1 MDQSRFTG
9 EDERRLHA
17 MGYAQEL
24 RRRLGGFQS
33 FAISFSIICILSG
46 GIASLQVALGT
57 GGPFMATGG
66 WIIGGIFALMVA
78 ACLGQIASAFPTAGS
93 LYHWSSLLG
102 GKFWGWLT
110 AYTNLLGLLFVIPA
124 VNVILYG
131 FVRDLLFAGVLG
143 RDVSGWTNFFDPLN
157 TSFTHG
163 LIFVAGVTAVQC
175 ALNHLAPRLTIWL
188 TDISGYLIFVITLLL
203 VALLFS
209 HVKSFDLGSAFTFAN
224 TTGDAGGGTAPLYG
238 GIIAILMGMLYPLFT
253 ITGFDG
259 SAHVAEE
266 TTNAQG
272 TVHRGMIH
280 AVFWSLIFGF
290 ILALGMV
297 MALPAVYDV
306 LAADPKQTVLSAD
319 VMKSLA
325 GIAGGPKPLDM
336 VILGGNAFSALFT
349 TLIVSSV
356 LGKICAIGIVV
367 ANFLCA
373 LAALTS
379 TSRMIYAFSRDHGL
393 PSILAKVDPRRQTPA
408 TAIWCTGLAT
418 FLLVVVTAPLNA
430 FNALST
436 GSAMYLYMSYAMPV
450 AAGMIAEGKSW
461 TQKGPFSLGIWFKIF
476 GMIIVLGIIGVLIGG
491 HAFVPSVQAD
501 ATATPPVAYAPG
513 LIWYTVIFYVVLV
526 AAWFGFERKR
536 FKGPPMG
543 DEIARRQALIA
554 QQESLRLKVAT

>member
-1 MDQSRFTG
+1 MADQRFSN

-46 GIASLQVALGT
+46 GLASLQVALGT

-131 FVRDLLFAGVLG
+131 FLRDLFFAGVLG
-143 RDVSGWTNFFDPLN
+143 QDVSGWTNFFDPLN

-163 LIFVAGVTAVQC
+163 LVFVAVVTALQC
-175 ALNHLAPRLTIWL
+175 ALNHLVPRLTIL
-188 TDISGYLIFVITLLL
+188 LIDISGYLIFAITLLL
-203 VALLFS
+203 VVLLFA
-209 HVKSFDLGSAFTFAN
+209 HVKQFDLGSAFTFAN
-224 TTGDAGGGTAPLYG
+224 TTGGAGGGTAPLTG
-238 GIIAILMGMLYPLFT
+238 SFVAILMGLLYPLFT

-266 TTNAQG
+266 TVNAQG
-272 TVHRGMIH
+272 TVHRGMLQ

-290 ILALGMV
+290 VLALGMV
-297 MALPAVYDV
+297 MALPAVYDM

-319 VMKSLA
+319 VMKALA

-336 VILGGNAFSALFT
+336 VILGGNAFSAIFT

-356 LGKICAIGIVV
+356 LGKICATGIVL

-379 TSRMIYAFSRDHGL
+379 TSRMIYAFARDRGL
-393 PSILAKVDPRRQTPA
+393 PSVLAKVDQTRQTPA
-408 TAIWCTGLAT
+408 VAIWCTGLVT

-436 GSAMYLYMSYAMPV
+436 GSAMYLYLSYAMPI

-461 TQKGPFSLGIWFKIF
+461 TQNGPFRLGIWFKIF
-476 GMIIVLGIIGVLIGG
+476 GLLIVIGIIGVLIGG

-501 ATATPPVAYAPG
+501 PAATPPVAYAPG
-513 LIWYTVIFYVVLV
+513 LIWYTIGFYAVLLLI
-526 AAWFGFERKR
+526 WFGFERNR
-536 FKGPPMG
+536 FAGPPMG
-543 DEIARRQALIA
+543 DEIGRRQAMIA
-554 QQESLRLKVAT
+554 KQEGLRTSR